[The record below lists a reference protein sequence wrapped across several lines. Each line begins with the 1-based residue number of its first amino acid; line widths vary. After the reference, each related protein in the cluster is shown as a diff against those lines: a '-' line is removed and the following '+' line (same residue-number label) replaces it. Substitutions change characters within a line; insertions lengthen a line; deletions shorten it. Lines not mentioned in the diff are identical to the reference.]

1 MLLSNRMAMCCY
13 GADPRK
19 WRQGSWAMDILDFPQ
34 TFGSAWL
41 PAAR

>member
-1 MLLSNRMAMCCY
+1 MVPIRASA
-13 GADPRK
+13 G
-19 WRQGSWAMDILDFPQ
+19 MDHEQWIFLISA

>member
-1 MLLSNRMAMCCY
+1 MVPIRASA
-13 GADPRK
+13 G
-19 WRQGSWAMDILDFPQ
+19 MDHAQWIFFDFPQ